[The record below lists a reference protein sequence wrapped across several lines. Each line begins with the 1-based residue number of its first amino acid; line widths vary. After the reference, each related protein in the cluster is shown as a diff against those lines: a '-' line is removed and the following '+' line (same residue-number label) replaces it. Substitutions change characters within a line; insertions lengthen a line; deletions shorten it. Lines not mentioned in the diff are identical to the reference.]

1 MPDRNTNG
9 YDDGTTEQDLEMDVV
24 DAVGAASD
32 EPAEPVVDAE
42 FADAV
47 DADTIEGGVDDIVE
61 EETID
66 PVEALQIEL
75 DERTAD
81 LQRVTAEFANYR
93 RRADRDKTA
102 ARESAKA
109 SFALELL
116 AIADDLDRAEQHGDL
131 TDGPFKAIADKFRAT
146 LVAQKVVEFGAEG
159 DPFDP
164 ELHEAVQDTSTGGEQ
179 VLGAVLRKGYRA
191 GDKVIRSAMVTIADP
206 A

>member
-24 DAVGAASD
+24 DAVGDASD
-32 EPAEPVVDAE
+32 EPAEPLVDAE
-42 FADAV
+42 FVDDADA
-47 DADTIEGGVDDIVE
+47 DIIEGGFDEIVDE
-61 EETID
+61 EPLD
-66 PVEALQIEL
+66 PTATLQIEL

-109 SFALELL
+109 SFSTDLL

-146 LVAQKVVEFGAEG
+146 LVSQKVVEFGAEG
-159 DPFDP
+159 DPFNP
-164 ELHEAVQDTSTGGEQ
+164 ELHEAVQDTSTGSEQ
-179 VLGAVLRKGYRA
+179 VVGAVLRKGYRV
-191 GDKVIRSAMVTIADP
+191 GDKVIRSAMVAIADP

>member
-24 DAVGAASD
+24 DAVGDASD
-32 EPAEPVVDAE
+32 EPAEPLVDAE
-42 FADAV
+42 FVDDADA
-47 DADTIEGGVDDIVE
+47 DIIEGGFDEIVDE
-61 EETID
+61 EPLD
-66 PVEALQIEL
+66 PTATLQIEL

-109 SFALELL
+109 SFATDLL

-146 LVAQKVVEFGAEG
+146 LVSQKVVEFGAEG
-159 DPFDP
+159 DPFNP
-164 ELHEAVQDTSTGGEQ
+164 ELHEAVQDTSTGSEQ
-179 VLGAVLRKGYRA
+179 VVGAVLRKGYRV
-191 GDKVIRSAMVTIADP
+191 GDKVIRSAMVAIADP

>member
-24 DAVGAASD
+24 DAVGDASD
-32 EPAEPVVDAE
+32 EPAEPLVDAE
-42 FADAV
+42 FVDDADA
-47 DADTIEGGVDDIVE
+47 DIIEGGFDEIVDE
-61 EETID
+61 ESLD
-66 PVEALQIEL
+66 PTATLQIEL

-109 SFALELL
+109 SFATDLL

-146 LVAQKVVEFGAEG
+146 LVSQKVVEFGAEG
-159 DPFDP
+159 DPFNP
-164 ELHEAVQDTSTGGEQ
+164 ELHEAVQDTSTGSEQ
-179 VLGAVLRKGYRA
+179 VVGAVLRKGYRV
-191 GDKVIRSAMVTIADP
+191 GDKVIRSAMVAIADP

>member
-1 MPDRNTNG
+1 MTDRNDTNG
-9 YDDGTTEQDLEMDVV
+9 YGDGTTEQDLEMDLV
-24 DAVGAASD
+24 DAVGDASD
-32 EPAEPVVDAE
+32 ESVDAV
-42 FADAV
+42 ADAE
-47 DADTIEGGVDDIVE
+47 ADIEGGLDGIVE
-61 EETID
+61 EELLD
-66 PVEALQIEL
+66 PVAEVQAEL

-102 ARESAKA
+102 AREAAKA
-109 SFALELL
+109 SFATDLL
-116 AIADDLDRAEQHGDL
+116 GIADDLERAEQHGDL

-179 VLGAVLRKGYRA
+179 VVGAVLRKGYRA
-191 GDKVIRSAMVTIADP
+191 GDKVIRSAMVVIADP

>member
-24 DAVGAASD
+24 DAVGDASD
-32 EPAEPVVDAE
+32 EPAEPLVDAE
-42 FADAV
+42 FVDDADA
-47 DADTIEGGVDDIVE
+47 DIIEGGFDEIVDE
-61 EETID
+61 EPLD
-66 PVEALQIEL
+66 PTATLQIEL

-109 SFALELL
+109 SFATDLL

-131 TDGPFKAIADKFRAT
+131 IDGPFKAIADKFRAT
-146 LVAQKVVEFGAEG
+146 LVSQKVVEFGAEG
-159 DPFDP
+159 DPFNP
-164 ELHEAVQDTSTGGEQ
+164 ELHEAVQDTSTGSEQ
-179 VLGAVLRKGYRA
+179 VVGAVLRKGYRV
-191 GDKVIRSAMVTIADP
+191 GDKVIRSAMVAIADP